1 MKEGQKRTRQIEIE
15 RYLLNSFLSDDCK
28 GILITPASSKTAA
41 AAAAAARR
49 GYDDDDGEEEYDV
62 VGQNSEQKDR

>member
-41 AAAAAARR
+41 AAARR

>member
-41 AAAAAARR
+41 AAARR

-62 VGQNSEQKDR
+62 VGQSSEQKDR